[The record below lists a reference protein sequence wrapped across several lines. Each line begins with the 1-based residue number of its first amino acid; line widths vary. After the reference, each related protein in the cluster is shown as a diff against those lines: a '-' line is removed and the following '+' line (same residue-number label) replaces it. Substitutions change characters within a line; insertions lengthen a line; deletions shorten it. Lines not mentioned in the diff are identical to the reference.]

1 MGKITKIPEK
11 IIEMMENSRTNFFF
25 WIVSFLSIIVARIL
39 VEGWIDKFRDRSSY
53 FILYEFAHN
62 FLFFLIAYILF
73 LAIIKKLVKT
83 SFSSISNA
91 LLWGYLIILTPPIID
106 HVISRGK
113 GFWSFYKFDGITGLI
128 QRFFT
133 LFGDKPEIGIT
144 YGVRFEVVAVVFLI
158 FIYSFIKLKKISKS
172 LAVSI
177 LSYLVLFVLGTFPS
191 YVVILTKGFSK
202 GFLNV
207 GEIDIAQ
214 MFLVPFNI
222 FSKDILDVTNSFNLK
237 MSIIY
242 SIILPVITL
251 IGLFVYQKKK
261 LISFLKNIRLPQV
274 IYHAGLVSC
283 GLGLGIILNSDIQ
296 KAIFYFNFFNVLGFL
311 VLIESVIMAWLA
323 SVIINDFIDIKI
335 DRKTNAFRPLICSSI
350 TEKEYFGIGIILF
363 LFSLFFSAIISVKI
377 MLFLIAYQAV
387 AWLYSSWPMRL
398 KRFAFISTFVS
409 GIASLLIF
417 FSGYILASGGKSIA
431 EIPVSIITLL
441 IIGYALSL
449 PIKDFKDIE
458 GDKEDGIFNIPVIFG
473 EYWGKIIVGSGIFL
487 SFLLSVI
494 LLRESS
500 LFWWAIVFG
509 GISFW
514 MIVKMSANKESSSG
528 EKKDPSQG
536 LINYQN
542 IFWWIMG
549 TVFLYGI
556 ILVKIV
562 FL

>member
-1 MGKITKIPEK
+1 
-11 IIEMMENSRTNFFF
+11 MENSRTNFFF
-25 WIVSFLSIIVARIL
+25 WTLSFLSLIILRIL

-83 SFSSISNA
+83 SFSSISNV
-91 LLWGYLIILTPPIID
+91 LLWGYLIILTPPIVD
-106 HVISRGK
+106 HIISKGK

-172 LAVSI
+172 LAVAA
-177 LSYLVLFVLGTFPS
+177 LSYLILFVLGTFPS
-191 YVVILTKGFSK
+191 YVTILTKGFSK

-222 FSKDILDVTNSFNLK
+222 FSRDILDVTNSFNLK

-242 SIILPVITL
+242 SILFSVIIL
-251 IGLFVYQKKK
+251 IGIFIYQRKK
-261 LISFLKNIRLPQV
+261 LISFLENIRLPQV

-283 GLGLGIILNSDIQ
+283 GLGLGIILNSDTQ
-296 KAIFYFNFFNVLGFL
+296 KINASIFNYFNLFNALGFL
-311 VLIESVIMAWLA
+311 VLVESVIMAWLA

-335 DRKTNAFRPLICSSI
+335 DRKTNASRPLICSSI
-350 TEKEYFGIGIILF
+350 TEKEYCGIGIILF

-377 MLFLIAYQAV
+377 MLLLVAYQAV

-417 FSGYILASGGKSIA
+417 FSGYILVSDGKSIA
-431 EIPVSIITLL
+431 EIPASIMMLL
-441 IIGYALSL
+441 VIGYTLSL

-458 GDKEDGIFNIPVIFG
+458 GDKEDGVFTIPVIFG
-473 EYWGKIIVGSGIFL
+473 EYWGKIIVGSGVFL
-487 SFLLSVI
+487 SFLLSVVF
-494 LLRESS
+494 LRESS
-500 LFWWAIVFG
+500 LFWWALIFG

-514 MIVKMSANKESSSG
+514 LIVKMSAKGITVPS

-536 LINYQN
+536 SINYQN

-549 TVFLYGI
+549 VVFLYGI

>member
-1 MGKITKIPEK
+1 M
-11 IIEMMENSRTNFFF
+11 
-25 WIVSFLSIIVARIL
+25 
-39 VEGWIDKFRDRSSY
+39 EGWIDKFRDRSSY

-83 SFSSISNA
+83 SFSSISNV
-91 LLWGYLIILTPPIID
+91 LLWGYLIILTPPIVD
-106 HVISRGK
+106 HIISKGK

-172 LAVSI
+172 LAVAA
-177 LSYLVLFVLGTFPS
+177 LSYLILFVLGTFPS
-191 YVVILTKGFSK
+191 YVTILTKGFSK

-222 FSKDILDVTNSFNLK
+222 FSRDILDVTNSFNLK

-242 SIILPVITL
+242 SILFSVIIL
-251 IGLFVYQKKK
+251 IGIFIYQRKK
-261 LISFLKNIRLPQV
+261 LISFLENIRLPQV

-283 GLGLGIILNSDIQ
+283 GLGLGIILNSDTQ
-296 KAIFYFNFFNVLGFL
+296 KINASIFNYFNLFNALGFL
-311 VLIESVIMAWLA
+311 VLVESVIMAWLA

-335 DRKTNAFRPLICSSI
+335 DRKTNASRPLICSSI
-350 TEKEYFGIGIILF
+350 TEKEYCGIGIILF

-377 MLFLIAYQAV
+377 MLLLVAYQAV

-417 FSGYILASGGKSIA
+417 FSGYILVSDGKSIA
-431 EIPVSIITLL
+431 EIPASIMMLL
-441 IIGYALSL
+441 VIGYTLSL

-458 GDKEDGIFNIPVIFG
+458 GDKEDGVFTIPVIFG
-473 EYWGKIIVGSGIFL
+473 EYWGKIIVGSGVFL
-487 SFLLSVI
+487 SFLLSVVF
-494 LLRESS
+494 LRESS
-500 LFWWAIVFG
+500 LFWWALIFG

-514 MIVKMSANKESSSG
+514 LIVKMSAKGITVPS

-536 LINYQN
+536 SINYQN

-549 TVFLYGI
+549 VVFLYGI